1 MKRVQTVHCKGRNDL
16 FIELNAVYDV
26 QYVSPACLPS
36 YHLRLINNHLYT
48 KRGETAESAAIY
60 VQYSICTVL
69 LFSLPEVIFPMGT
82 E

>member
-1 MKRVQTVHCKGRNDL
+1 VYRLYIVKAENYI

-36 YHLRLINNHLYT
+36 YHLRMRLINNHLYT

-60 VQYSICTVL
+60 IQYICTVL
-69 LFSLPEVIFPMGT
+69 LFSLPEVIFSLGT